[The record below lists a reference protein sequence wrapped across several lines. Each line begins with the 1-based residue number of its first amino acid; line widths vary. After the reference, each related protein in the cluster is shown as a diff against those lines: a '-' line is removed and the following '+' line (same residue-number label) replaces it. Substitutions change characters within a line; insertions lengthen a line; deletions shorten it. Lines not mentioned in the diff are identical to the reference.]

1 MLGTFVSPRWL
12 RARYPLAIA
21 FCALTTLLA
30 LPLRGWLDLANIVML
45 FLLAVFLVAVHLGRG
60 PAVLTAFLGVA
71 AFDVFF
77 VHPYLSFGVDDAQYL
92 VTFAV
97 MLAVGLVASQ
107 QAAQLV
113 ERTEE
118 AKAREHAIDTE
129 KLRASILSSISH
141 DLRTPLTSLIGL
153 ANALEERRAE
163 LPAGIGE
170 TAGII
175 RDQAHAMHR
184 MVSNLLE
191 MARLQSGRVVL
202 NPQWQPFEDIVG
214 SSLRLLGDL
223 LARRRLA
230 VDLPADLPLVRF
242 DAVLLERVLCN
253 LLENAAKYSPPD
265 AAIRIAACADGGEL
279 AVTVCNAGSVFPAD
293 RLESLFEPFERG
305 APEAA
310 VPGTGIGLA
319 LCRAI
324 LTAHGFAIA
333 AQNRGGEACV
343 RFTLPL
349 GSPPAMESEP
359 A

>member
-1 MLGTFVSPRWL
+1 MSPLPIRFS
-12 RARYPLAIA
+12 RIRYPLAIA
-21 FCALTTLLA
+21 FCALLTLA
-30 LPLRGWLDLANIVML
+30 ILPLRSQLDLANIVMI

-60 PAVLTAFLGVA
+60 PAVLTAFLSVA
-71 AFDVFF
+71 AFDLFF

-113 ERTEE
+113 ARTAE
-118 AKAREHAIDTE
+118 AKAREHAIATE

-153 ANALEERRAE
+153 ANSLAERRAE
-163 LPAGIGE
+163 LPAEVGE

-191 MARLQSGRVVL
+191 MARLQSGRIVL
-202 NPQWQPFEDIVG
+202 NQQWQPFEDIVG

-230 VDLPADLPLVRF
+230 IDLPADLPLVRF

-253 LLENAAKYSPPD
+253 LLENAAKYAPPE
-265 AAIRIAACADGGEL
+265 AAIRIAARVETAEL
-279 AVTVCNAGSVFPAD
+279 AVTVCNAGSAFPPD
-293 RLESLFEPFERG
+293 RLEGLFEPFARG

-324 LTAHGFAIA
+324 VAAHGGMIA
-333 AQNRGGEACV
+333 AANRAGEACV